1 MRECFLYPT
10 NGVMIK
16 RKRMTILIVACAVLL
31 LAAGVLLFLNQPSF
45 GRLPSGERLERVKRS
60 PNFIN
65 DAFRN
70 QSPTELMT
78 GKQNRFVALW
88 NFVFGKKEPVRP
100 EGEVKAVKTDLKRLP
115 KDENVLIWF
124 GHSSYLIQ
132 ADGKRLLIDPVF
144 ETAAPVSFVNKAF
157 KGTEIYKAD
166 DMPAIDYLV
175 ISHDHWDHLDYKTVK
190 ALKNKV
196 GKVVCPLGVGEHFEY
211 WGYDKDRLIE
221 LDWEEAA
228 VPEKGLTIHCLPA
241 RHFSGRGLKAN
252 QSLWASFL
260 IECPTLTIF
269 IGGDGGY
276 GKHFAKTGELFQNI
290 DWAILENGQYSENW
304 KYIHTLPPQLKRIAE
319 DLKPKNILTVHHSK
333 YALSDHRWD
342 EPLRNAEHLKEE
354 TQVHVAI
361 PVIGEKVPLSAS
373 R

>member
-1 MRECFLYPT
+1 
-10 NGVMIK
+10 
-16 RKRMTILIVACAVLL
+16 MTILIVACAVLL
-31 LAAGVLLFLNQPSF
+31 LAAVVLLFLNQPSF
-45 GRLPSGERLERVKRS
+45 GRLPSGERLERMKRS
-60 PNFIN
+60 PNFRN

-88 NFVFGKKEPVRP
+88 DFVFGKKEAVRP

-211 WGYDKDRLIE
+211 WGYDKDRLI
-221 LDWEEAA
+221 
-228 VPEKGLTIHCLPA
+228 
-241 RHFSGRGLKAN
+241 
-252 QSLWASFL
+252 
-260 IECPTLTIF
+260 
-269 IGGDGGY
+269 
-276 GKHFAKTGELFQNI
+276 
-290 DWAILENGQYSENW
+290 
-304 KYIHTLPPQLKRIAE
+304 
-319 DLKPKNILTVHHSK
+319 
-333 YALSDHRWD
+333 
-342 EPLRNAEHLKEE
+342 
-354 TQVHVAI
+354 
-361 PVIGEKVPLSAS
+361 
-373 R
+373 